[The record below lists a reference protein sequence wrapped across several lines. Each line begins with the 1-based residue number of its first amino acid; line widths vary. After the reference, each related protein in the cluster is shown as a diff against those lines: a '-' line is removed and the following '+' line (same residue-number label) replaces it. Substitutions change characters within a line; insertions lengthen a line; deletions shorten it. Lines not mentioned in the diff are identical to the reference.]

1 MKKIAIIAAVGFL
14 TVSCGGEK
22 ANQATTGEAQEVNAL
37 ADAEKVVLDAESV
50 VEWKGFKTYTGDSH
64 NGTMG
69 LGKSYF
75 AITDDE
81 LVGGAILIDLNKMD
95 VTDLRDRKRESL
107 LGHLRDADFFF
118 VDSFPTAL
126 FEITEVNYTL
136 NTDSAAEDGL
146 NTIVSGNL
154 TLRGV
159 TNSIE
164 FPARISVEN
173 GSVSF
178 DAPTFSIDRT
188 LWGVNFHNRDDSS
201 IAESLKDNLID
212 HSIEL
217 TISVKATKA

>member
-22 ANQATTGEAQEVNAL
+22 ADQATTGEAQEVNVL
-37 ADAEKVVLDAESV
+37 ADAVKVLLDEGSLL
-50 VEWKGFKTYTGDSH
+50 EWRGFKTYTGSSH
-64 NGTMG
+64 NGTLG

-75 AITDDE
+75 ALNGD
-81 LVGGAILIDLNKMD
+81 VVMGGAILIDLNKLD

-107 LGHLRDADFFF
+107 IEHLRDADFFY

-126 FEITEVNYTL
+126 FEITAVNYSEANDTTTEEGM
-136 NTDSAAEDGL
+136 NS
-146 NTIVSGNL
+146 IVSGNL

-159 TNSIE
+159 TNGIE
-164 FPARISVEN
+164 FPAHISVEN
-173 GSVSF
+173 GLVSF
-178 DAPTFSIDRT
+178 EAPTFSIDRT
-188 LWGVNFHNRDDSS
+188 LWGVNYHNRDDAS